1 MENKVRL
8 LIREFV
14 DNYLN
19 DVDFDN
25 MSDEDINSL
34 IQFKIDKEIES
45 ANWKK
50 DIKKDMETPDAMPI
64 DMTNLNND

>member
-19 DVDFDN
+19 DIDFDN
-25 MSDEDINSL
+25 MSDDNINSF

-45 ANWKK
+45 ADWKN

>member
-45 ANWKK
+45 ADWKN